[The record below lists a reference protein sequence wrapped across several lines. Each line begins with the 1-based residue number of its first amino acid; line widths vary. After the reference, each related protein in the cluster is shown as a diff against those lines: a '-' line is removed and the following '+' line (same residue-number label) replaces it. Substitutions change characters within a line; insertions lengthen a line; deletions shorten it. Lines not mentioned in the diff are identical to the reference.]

1 MGSRDADAVLQWDP
15 VTAPSKSP
23 AGVRSGSAAHLPP
36 RAWGEPGSCMRMAA
50 VGGPVTEH
58 DRHGPHPQHH
68 VSEIRVRDQAS
79 HN

>member
-1 MGSRDADAVLQWDP
+1 
-15 VTAPSKSP
+15 
-23 AGVRSGSAAHLPP
+23 
-36 RAWGEPGSCMRMAA
+36 MRMAA